1 MKIVIAGGSG
11 FIGEPLVRSL
21 AQRGDVVVLSRNPSK
36 VRAGR
41 GVAWNPREEGG
52 AWRDDAASAD
62 VVINLAG
69 ENVGA
74 GRWTAERRKRIIS
87 SRVDATR
94 ALVDAMLAS
103 PRARTVLSA
112 SAVGYYGSRGDEVLD
127 ESAGAG
133 SGFLVDVTR
142 RWEEEAHR
150 AAGGARLV
158 IPRFGVV
165 LAADGGALAK
175 MLLPF
180 RLGIGGRIGSGMQWM
195 PWIDRD
201 DVIRFIEWAIDYVEA
216 RGVYNVAA
224 PAPVTNREFTKA
236 LAAAVRRPAIFP
248 IPAFVL
254 RLIFGEMA
262 DETLLTSE
270 RVMPAR
276 AMAEGF
282 TFAYGDAGRALRHA
296 LGR

>member
-11 FIGEPLVRSL
+11 FIGEPLVRHL
-21 AQRGDVVVLSRNPSK
+21 LPRGDVAVLSRDPSK

-41 GVAWNPREEGG
+41 GVAWSPRENGG
-52 AWRDDAASAD
+52 AWRDEVASAD

-74 GRWTAERRKRIIS
+74 GRWTAARKQRIID

-94 ALVDAMLAS
+94 ALVDVMRSA
-103 PRARTVLSA
+103 PRARTFISA
-112 SAVGYYGSRGDEVLD
+112 SAVGYYGSRGDELLD
-127 ESAGAG
+127 ERADAG

-150 AAGGARLV
+150 VDDVARVV
-158 IPRFGVV
+158 ILRFGVV

-180 RLGIGGRIGSGMQWM
+180 RLCVGGVIGSGRQWM
-195 PWIDRD
+195 PWVDRD
-201 DVIRFIEWAIDYVEA
+201 DVIRFIEWSIDREDA
-216 RGVYNVAA
+216 RAVYNVAA
-224 PAPVTNREFTKA
+224 PAPVTNRAFTKT
-236 LAAAVRRPAIFP
+236 LAAVLHRPAIFP
-248 IPAFVL
+248 LPAFVL
-254 RLIFGEMA
+254 RILFGEMA

-276 AMAEGF
+276 GLAEGF
-282 TFAYGDAGRALRHA
+282 TFSYGEAESALRHA
-296 LGR
+296 IDR

>member
-11 FIGEPLVRSL
+11 FIGEHLVRSL
-21 AQRGDVVVLSRNPSK
+21 ASRGDVAVLSRNPQK

-41 GVAWNPREEGG
+41 GVAWNPRESGG
-52 AWRDDAASAD
+52 AWRAD
-62 VVINLAG
+62 VANADAVINLAG

-74 GRWTAERRKRIIS
+74 GRWTESRKQRIVD

-94 ALVDAMLAS
+94 ALVDAMQAA
-103 PRARTVLSA
+103 PRARTFISA
-112 SAVGYYGSRGDEVLD
+112 SAVGYYGTRGDEVLD

-133 SGFLVDVTR
+133 RGFLVDVTR
-142 RWEEEAHR
+142 RWEEEALR
-150 AAGGARLV
+150 ANDVARVV
-158 IPRFGVV
+158 IPRLGVV
-165 LAADGGALAK
+165 LASDGGALSK

-180 RLGIGGRIGSGMQWM
+180 RMGVGGRIGNGAQWM

-201 DVIRFIEWAIDYVEA
+201 DVIRFIEWAIDRDEA
-216 RGVYNVAA
+216 RGIYNVAA
-224 PAPVTNREFTKA
+224 PSPVMNRDFTKA
-236 LAAAVRRPAIFP
+236 LASALHRPAIFP
-248 IPAFVL
+248 LPAFVL
-254 RLIFGEMA
+254 RIVFGEMA

-282 TFAYGDAGRALRHA
+282 TFAYGDVSRALRHA
-296 LGR
+296 LVR